1 MQGLDF
7 LPETCHTMI
16 MEKTQ
21 TAINTI
27 FGALTIYYYLSFA
40 DCNVEVNCEVFTDI
54 DSARDCAFEISAETN
69 RRIQIFECWGLSEH
83 LMESVLA

>member
-1 MQGLDF
+1 
-7 LPETCHTMI
+7 

-40 DCNVEVNCEVFTDI
+40 DCGVEVNCEEF
-54 DSARDCAFEISAETN
+54 DSLDQARDCAFDISAESN
-69 RRIQIFECWGLSEH
+69 RRVNITECWGLSEH
-83 LMESVLA
+83 MIESVLA